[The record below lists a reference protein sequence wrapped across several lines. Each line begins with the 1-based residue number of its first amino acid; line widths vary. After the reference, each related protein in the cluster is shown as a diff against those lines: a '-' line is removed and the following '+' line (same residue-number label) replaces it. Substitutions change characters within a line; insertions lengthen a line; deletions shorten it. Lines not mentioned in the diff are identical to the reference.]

1 MARDAEDFPQYV
13 DSEGYIYRVWPFE
26 NIVRYVPGG
35 SKTMEL
41 SKVIGKFHHLAP
53 DGNMML
59 YNGSYCSEIDGEM
72 SATMVVKCATE
83 KKLDMIET
91 SACKYHFTAYH
102 PTICTPQ
109 PTDAPIVAPSGTPT
123 HVPTM
128 YSSAPTIE
136 PTMMP
141 AIPTFSPTVRKTD
154 LPTQA
159 PVMPRGGKTRP
170 EDYGHLSYLV
180 DVELPTHEDRI
191 KGFIYEMQ
199 PFNHVIRY
207 TVDEHDDHHNEPLI
221 GIFDGLMK
229 MVKL

>member
-1 MARDAEDFPQYV
+1 MARDGEDFPQYV

-91 SACKYHFTAYH
+91 SAYKYHFTAIILQFVRCGPQMLQLWHRVVSQHIYLL
-102 PTICTPQ
+102 CT
-109 PTDAPIVAPSGTPT
+109 
-123 HVPTM
+123 H
-128 YSSAPTIE
+128 
-136 PTMMP
+136 
-141 AIPTFSPTVRKTD
+141 
-154 LPTQA
+154 
-159 PVMPRGGKTRP
+159 MPRQLNQR
-170 EDYGHLSYLV
+170 
-180 DVELPTHEDRI
+180 
-191 KGFIYEMQ
+191 
-199 PFNHVIRY
+199 
-207 TVDEHDDHHNEPLI
+207 
-221 GIFDGLMK
+221 
-229 MVKL
+229 